1 MQDPAT
7 APKDNLLGICHAI
20 GEDFGFNPF
29 WLRVALAIGII
40 ARPEVVLAVYATLGV
55 AVLASRLLARRPKPA
70 RPTATVT
77 VLATRAEPEPLRQA
91 A

>member
-1 MQDPAT
+1 MQDPTA
-7 APKDNLLGICHAI
+7 APKDNLLGVCHAI

-40 ARPEVVLAVYATLGV
+40 ARPEIVLAVYATLAL
-55 AVLASRLLARRPKPA
+55 AVLASRLLVRRPKAA
-70 RPTATVT
+70 RPSATVT
-77 VLATRAEPEPLRQA
+77 VLPARAEREPLRQA

>member
-7 APKDNLLGICHAI
+7 APKDNLFGICHAI

-40 ARPEVVLAVYATLGV
+40 ARPEVVLAVYATLGL
-55 AVLASRLLARRPKPA
+55 AVVTSRLLTRRPKAA

-77 VLATRAEPEPLRQA
+77 VLAARAEREPLRQA